1 MFLETKHMLASRDI
15 ARLRDLAGE
24 LNFVDGRASNP
35 ANETKINQQ
44 ADPKSPLYAESSNI
58 VMAALGAS
66 RPFRD
71 FALPKRIAPP
81 MLARYGPGM
90 QYGAHADSAYVA
102 VSQGTLR
109 SDVSATVFLSEPDS
123 YEGGELLIH
132 LGTETVKVKGRPG
145 MAIFYP
151 STTLHQVAPV
161 TKGERLVS
169 VTFIQSLVADE
180 ARRTVLY
187 ELSEVSALEGL
198 AMKWDNRVRL
208 EAVRNNLM
216 RMWASD

>member
-1 MFLETKHMLASRDI
+1 MFLETHGVLPPREIS
-15 ARLRDLAGE
+15 RLRQLADE
-24 LNFVDGRASNP
+24 LNFVDGRISNP

-58 VMAALGAS
+58 VMAGLGAS

-81 MLARYGPGM
+81 MLARYRPGM
-90 QYGAHADSAYVA
+90 QYGAHTDAAYVA

-123 YEGGELLIH
+123 YQGGELIIH
-132 LGTETVKVKGRPG
+132 LGTQTVKVKGRPG
-145 MAIFYP
+145 SAIIYP

-161 TKGERLVS
+161 TAGERLVS
-169 VTFIQSLVADE
+169 VTFVQSLVADE
-180 ARRTVLY
+180 ARRTALY
-187 ELSEVSALEGL
+187 ELSEVSAREGL
-198 AMKWDNRVRL
+198 TMKWDNRVRL
-208 EAVRNNLM
+208 EGVRNNLM

>member
-1 MFLETKHMLASRDI
+1 MFLETKTLLQPRDI
-15 ARLRDLAGE
+15 ERLRQLAGE
-24 LNFVDGRASNP
+24 LNFVDGRISNP

-58 VMAALGAS
+58 VLAALGAS

-71 FALPKRIAPP
+71 FVLPKRIAPP

-90 QYGAHADSAYVA
+90 KYGAHADAAYVA

-109 SDVSATVFLSEPDS
+109 SDVSATVFLSDPAT
-123 YEGGELLIH
+123 YEGGELMVH
-132 LGTETVKVKGRPG
+132 LGSQTLKFKGRPG
-145 MAIFYP
+145 SAIFYP
-151 STTLHQVAPV
+151 STTLHEVAPV
-161 TKGERLVS
+161 TSGERLVS

-180 ARRTVLY
+180 ARRTALY

-198 AMKWDNRVRL
+198 NMKWENRVRL
-208 EAVRNNLM
+208 EAVRSNLM
-216 RMWASD
+216 RMWSSD